1 MGNFMLNIFD
11 KTKYINL
18 IKTQSLEVLINIG
31 VVMKLLKSITLIIT
45 IIFTFQYIISC
56 GGGNAQN
63 EGSDVYDSTKT
74 DSAQIDPNEKQGS
87 SGADLIPVEVTTVKR
102 GLISDF
108 ILLSTNLET
117 EKMASV
123 YSRVQGL
130 VDNISAE
137 EGDNVNKGQL
147 LMTLEADEYVLAEE
161 KARLNYLNQKSDF
174 ERLEAMF
181 EQNLLSKEEF
191 EKARFTLQGL
201 EVDWKQAKLN
211 LSYTRITAPISGVVG
226 NRLIKPGDR
235 IQPTDKLFTVINTNE
250 MIAVV
255 YAPEKEL
262 GNIRKNQTAY
272 ITSDHLAGEQYEG
285 WIKRVSPVV
294 DPQSGTFKI
303 TVGVKNKDNVLR
315 AGMFVNTH
323 IITATHEN
331 AVLIPKTAIVYE
343 NEQLSVFVVED
354 SMAIKVILKV
364 GFQDYEKVE
373 SLEGIEEGDQIIVV
387 GQAGLK
393 NKTKVRIVHE
403 RKNDLAV
410 KIDD

>member
-1 MGNFMLNIFD
+1 MYF
-11 KTKYINL
+11 K
-18 IKTQSLEVLINIG
+18 
-31 VVMKLLKSITLIIT
+31 KLTTLILT
-45 IIFTFQYIISC
+45 VFLLAHLNVSC
-56 GGGNAQN
+56 GGGNTQN
-63 EGSDVYDSTKT
+63 EKSAGSVSDSTDTSKT
-74 DSAQIDPNEKQGS
+74 NTKQSEKPGGGGAQGS
-87 SGADLIPVEVTTVKR
+87 YADIIPVEVTTIKR

-123 YSRVQGL
+123 YSRVQGI
-130 VDNISAE
+130 VENISSE
-137 EGDNVNKGQL
+137 EGDHVKKNQI
-147 LMTLEADEYVLAEE
+147 LMTLEADEYELAEE
-161 KARLNYLNQKSDF
+161 KARLTYQSQKSDF
-174 ERLEAMF
+174 DRMEAMF

-191 EKARFTLQGL
+191 EKAKFTLGGL

-211 LSYTRITAPISGVVG
+211 LSYTRIKTPIAGVVG
-226 NRLIKPGDR
+226 DRLIKPGDR
-235 IQPTDKLFTVINTNE
+235 IQPSDKLYSVINTNE

-262 GNIRKNQTAY
+262 GNVVKNQQAF
-272 ITSDHLAGEQYEG
+272 ITSDHLADQQYEG

-303 TVGVKNKDNVLR
+303 TVGVKNKNNVLR

-343 NEQLSVFVVED
+343 NEQLSVYVVKD
-354 SMAIKVILKV
+354 SIAHKIALKV
-364 GFQDYEKVE
+364 GFQDHEKIE
-373 SLEGIEEGDQIIVV
+373 SLDGIEEGDKIIVV

-393 NKTKVRIVHE
+393 NKTKVRIVNE
-403 RKNDLAV
+403 RKNDLAL
-410 KIDD
+410 KIED

>member
-1 MGNFMLNIFD
+1 MI
-11 KTKYINL
+11 I
-18 IKTQSLEVLINIG
+18 VLILGLFN
-31 VVMKLLKSITLIIT
+31 
-45 IIFTFQYIISC
+45 FYC
-56 GGGNAQN
+56 GGGSAQDKN
-63 EGSDVYDSTKT
+63 LSVSDSTSN
-74 DSAQIDPNEKQGS
+74 DSLKIQNKKVGNIGPRKNTETQSDI
-87 SGADLIPVEVTTVKR
+87 IPVEVTTIKR
-102 GLISDF
+102 GPISDF

-130 VDNISAE
+130 VENILSE
-137 EGDNVNKGQL
+137 EGDIVKKGQI

-161 KARLNYLNQKSDF
+161 KARLNYQSQKSDF
-174 ERLEAMF
+174 DRLTAMYK
-181 EQNLLSKEEF
+181 ENLLSKEEF

-201 EVDWKQAKLN
+201 EVDWKQAQLN
-211 LSYTRITAPISGVVG
+211 LSYTKIKSPIDGIVG
-226 NRLIKPGDR
+226 DRLIKPGDR
-235 IQPTDKLFTVINTNE
+235 IQPTDKLYTVINTSE

-262 GNIRKNQTAY
+262 GNVVKNQQAY
-272 ITSDHLAGEQYEG
+272 ITSDHLPGEQYEG

-303 TVGVKNKDNVLR
+303 TVGVKNSNNILK

-331 AVLIPKTAIVYE
+331 AILIPKTAIVYE
-343 NEQLSVFVVED
+343 NEQLNVYVVRD
-354 SMAIKVILKV
+354 SIANKVTLKV
-364 GFQDYEKVE
+364 GFQNSAKVE

-393 NKTKVRIVHE
+393 DKTKVRIVNE

-410 KIDD
+410 RSE

>member
-1 MGNFMLNIFD
+1 M
-11 KTKYINL
+11 K
-18 IKTQSLEVLINIG
+18 IK
-31 VVMKLLKSITLIIT
+31 KSIILILII
-45 IIFTFQYIISC
+45 FLLAHFSISC
-56 GGGNAQN
+56 GGGSAQN
-63 EGSDVYDSTKT
+63 GDSSGSDSSKAGSENGGNNQNNT
-74 DSAQIDPNEKQGS
+74 DI
-87 SGADLIPVEVTTVKR
+87 IPVEVTTIKR

-130 VDNISAE
+130 VDNISVE
-137 EGDNVNKGQL
+137 EGDNVKKGQV

-161 KARLNYLNQKSDF
+161 KARLNYLSQKSDF
-174 ERLEAMF
+174 DRLEAMF
-181 EQNLLSKEEF
+181 EEDLLSKEEF

-201 EVDWKQAKLN
+201 EVDWKQAKC
-211 LSYTRITAPISGVVG
+211 YTRIKTPITGVVG
-226 NRLIKPGDR
+226 DRLIKPGDR
-235 IQPTDKLFTVINTNE
+235 IQPADKLYSVINTSE

-255 YAPEKEL
+255 YAPEKQL
-262 GNIRKNQTAY
+262 GNVVKNQLAY

-303 TVGVKNKDNVLR
+303 TIGVKNKSNILKS
-315 AGMFVNTH
+315 GMFVNAH

-343 NEQLSVFVVED
+343 NEQLSVYVVRD
-354 SMAIKVILKV
+354 SIANKVALKV
-364 GFQDYEKVE
+364 GFQDSEKIE
-373 SLEGIEEGDQIIVV
+373 ALEGIEEGDQIIVV

-393 NKTKVRIVHE
+393 DKTKVRIVNV
-403 RKNDLAV
+403 RKNDLAL
-410 KIDD
+410 KIEN

>member
-1 MGNFMLNIFD
+1 
-11 KTKYINL
+11 
-18 IKTQSLEVLINIG
+18 
-31 VVMKLLKSITLIIT
+31 MKSKKSTTLIL
-45 IIFTFQYIISC
+45 TFFIVTQIIISC
-56 GGGNAQN
+56 GGGSATN
-63 EGSDVYDSTKT
+63 GDSGDSDSTST
-74 DSAQIDPNEKQGS
+74 DSAKAGREKEGRYGNGGNNQT
-87 SGADLIPVEVTTVKR
+87 DTDIIPVEVTKVKR

-130 VDNISAE
+130 VDNISSE
-137 EGDNVNKGQL
+137 EGDNVKKGQI

-161 KARLNYLNQKSDF
+161 KARLNYLSQKSYFD
-174 ERLEAMF
+174 RMEAMF
-181 EQNLLSKEEF
+181 QENLLSKEEF

-211 LSYTRITAPISGVVG
+211 LSYTRIKTPIAGVVG
-226 NRLIKPGDR
+226 DRLIKPGDR
-235 IQPTDKLFTVINTNE
+235 IQPTDKLYTVINTSE

-255 YAPEKEL
+255 YAPEKQL
-262 GNIRKNQTAY
+262 GNVVKNQRAY

-303 TVGVKNKDNVLR
+303 TIGVKNKNNILK

-343 NEQLSVFVVED
+343 NEQLSVYVVRN
-354 SMAIKVILKV
+354 SIANKVALKV
-364 GFQDYEKVE
+364 GFQDGEKIE

-393 NKTKVRIVHE
+393 DKTKVRIVNV
-403 RKNDLAV
+403 RKNDLTLKV
-410 KIDD
+410 EN

>member
-1 MGNFMLNIFD
+1 MYF
-11 KTKYINL
+11 K
-18 IKTQSLEVLINIG
+18 
-31 VVMKLLKSITLIIT
+31 KLTTLILT
-45 IIFTFQYIISC
+45 VFLLAQFNVSC
-56 GGGNAQN
+56 GGGNTKNENSAGSDSTSTDSSSSQTKQTGN
-63 EGSDVYDSTKT
+63 FGSGGPEGSQADV
-74 DSAQIDPNEKQGS
+74 
-87 SGADLIPVEVTTVKR
+87 IPVEVTTIKR

-130 VDNISAE
+130 VENIAAE
-137 EGDNVNKGQL
+137 EGDNVKKGQV

-161 KARLNYLNQKSDF
+161 KARLTYQSQKSDF
-174 ERLEAMF
+174 DRMAAMF

-191 EKARFTLQGL
+191 EKAKFTLGGL

-211 LSYTRITAPISGVVG
+211 LSYTRIKTPIAGVVG
-226 NRLIKPGDR
+226 DRLIKPGDR
-235 IQPTDKLFTVINTNE
+235 IQPTAKLFTVINTTE

-255 YAPEKEL
+255 YAPEKQM
-262 GNIRKNQTAY
+262 GHVVKNQRAY
-272 ITSDHLAGEQYEG
+272 ITSDHLAGQEYEG

-303 TVGVKNKDNVLR
+303 TIGVKNKNKILKS
-315 AGMFVNTH
+315 GMFVNTH

-343 NEQLSVFVVED
+343 NEQLSVYVVKD
-354 SMAIKVILKV
+354 SIANKVALKV
-364 GFQDYEKVE
+364 GFQDHEKIE

-393 NKTKVRIVHE
+393 DKTKVRIVNVQKKE
-403 RKNDLAV
+403 LAL
-410 KIDD
+410 KIED

>member
-1 MGNFMLNIFD
+1 MKI
-11 KTKYINL
+11 INL
-18 IKTQSLEVLINIG
+18 I
-31 VVMKLLKSITLIIT
+31 TLILILFL
-45 IIFTFQYIISC
+45 IIQLHFSC
-56 GGGNAQN
+56 GGGSAQN
-63 EGSDVYDSTKT
+63 GDSTDSDSTST
-74 DSAQIDPNEKQGS
+74 DSSKAKNDQDGK
-87 SGADLIPVEVTTVKR
+87 SGEDKKKEIQADIIPVEVTTIKR

-137 EGDNVNKGQL
+137 EGDNVKKGQV

-161 KARLNYLNQKSDF
+161 KARLNYLSQKSDF

-181 EQNLLSKEEF
+181 KENLLSKEEF

-211 LSYTRITAPISGVVG
+211 LSYTRITTPIAGVVG
-226 NRLIKPGDR
+226 DRLIKPGDR
-235 IQPTDKLFTVINTNE
+235 IQTTDKLFSVINTSE

-262 GNIRKNQTAY
+262 GSVVKNQSAY

-285 WIKRVSPVV
+285 WIKRVSPVI

-303 TVGVKNKDNVLR
+303 TVGVKNKKNILR

-343 NEQLSVFVVED
+343 NEQMSIYVVKD
-354 SMAIKVILKV
+354 SIANKVNLKV
-364 GFQDYEKVE
+364 GFQDHEKIE
-373 SLEGIEEGDQIIVV
+373 SLEGVEEGDRIIVV

-393 NKTKVRIVHE
+393 DKTKVRIVNE
-403 RKNDLAV
+403 RKNDLAL
-410 KIDD
+410 KIED

>member
-1 MGNFMLNIFD
+1 MNF
-11 KTKYINL
+11 
-18 IKTQSLEVLINIG
+18 
-31 VVMKLLKSITLIIT
+31 LKSLILIMTLI
-45 IIFTFQYIISC
+45 FFVQFNYSC

-63 EGSDVYDSTKT
+63 EDSAGSDSTST
-74 DSAQIDPNEKQGS
+74 DSSNAENQKDGKPDEENKEEVKS
-87 SGADLIPVEVTTVKR
+87 DLIPVEVTTIKR
-102 GLISDF
+102 GLISDY
-108 ILLSTNLET
+108 ILLSANLET
-117 EKMASV
+117 EKMADI

-137 EGDNVNKGQL
+137 EGDYVKKGQV

-161 KARLNYLNQKSDF
+161 KARLNYLSQKSDF
-174 ERLEAMF
+174 DRLEAMYK
-181 EQNLLSKEEF
+181 QDLLSIEEF
-191 EKARFTLQGL
+191 EKTKFALQGL

-211 LSYTRITAPISGVVG
+211 LSYTRIKTPITGVVG
-226 NRLIKPGDR
+226 DRSRKQGDR
-235 IQPTDKLFTVINTNE
+235 IQPTDKLFTVINTSE

-262 GNIRKNQTAY
+262 GNVVKKQPAY

-285 WIKRVSPVV
+285 WIKRVSPVI

-303 TVGVKNKDNVLR
+303 TIGVKNKKNILR

-331 AVLIPKTAIVYE
+331 AVLIPKKAIVYE
-343 NEQLSVFVVED
+343 NEQMNVFVVKD
-354 SMAIKVILKV
+354 SIANKVILKV
-364 GFQDYEKVE
+364 GFEDHEKVE

-393 NKTKVRIVHE
+393 DKTKVRIVNE
-403 RKNDLAV
+403 RKNDLAFRAERREWI
-410 KIDD
+410 KQ

>member
-1 MGNFMLNIFD
+1 MYFKKFN
-11 KTKYINL
+11 
-18 IKTQSLEVLINIG
+18 
-31 VVMKLLKSITLIIT
+31 TLILALFLIAQLN
-45 IIFTFQYIISC
+45 FSC
-56 GGGNAQN
+56 GGGTAQN
-63 EGSDVYDSTKT
+63 GDSSGSDSSAT
-74 DSAQIDPNEKQGS
+74 DSSKVGKFGQGDKS
-87 SGADLIPVEVTTVKR
+87 RQADIIPVEVTTIKR

-117 EKMASV
+117 EKMANV

-130 VDNISAE
+130 IDNISAE
-137 EGDNVNKGQL
+137 EGDYVKKGQV

-161 KARLNYLNQKSDF
+161 KARLNYLSQKSDF
-174 ERLEAMF
+174 DRMEAMYQ
-181 EQNLLSKEEF
+181 QNLLSKEEF
-191 EKARFTLQGL
+191 EKAKFTLGGL

-211 LSYTRITAPISGVVG
+211 LSYTRIKTPIAGVVG
-226 NRLIKPGDR
+226 DRLIKPGDR
-235 IQPTDKLFTVINTNE
+235 IQPSNILYTVINTTE

-255 YAPEKEL
+255 YAPEKNL
-262 GNIRKNQTAY
+262 GSVVKNQTAY

-303 TVGVKNKDNVLR
+303 TIGVKNKKNILR

-331 AVLIPKTAIVYE
+331 AILIPKTAIVYE
-343 NEQLSVFVVED
+343 NEQLSVYVVRD
-354 SMAIKVILKV
+354 SLAIKVALKV
-364 GFQDYEKVE
+364 GFQDHQKIE

-393 NKTKVRIVHE
+393 DKTKVRIVLE
-403 RKNDLAV
+403 RKNDLAL
-410 KIDD
+410 KTEN

>member
-1 MGNFMLNIFD
+1 MNF
-11 KTKYINL
+11 K
-18 IKTQSLEVLINIG
+18 
-31 VVMKLLKSITLIIT
+31 KSITMILSLFLMT
-45 IIFTFQYIISC
+45 QFNFSC
-56 GGGNAQN
+56 GGGTAQDGDSS
-63 EGSDVYDSTKT
+63 GSDSSAT
-74 DSAQIDPNEKQGS
+74 DSSKVGKFDQGGKNS
-87 SGADLIPVEVTTVKR
+87 QANIIPVEVTTIKR

-117 EKMASV
+117 EKMADI

-130 VDNISAE
+130 VNNISAE
-137 EGDNVNKGQL
+137 EGDVVKKGQV

-161 KARLNYLNQKSDF
+161 KARLNYLSQKSDF
-174 ERLEAMF
+174 DRLEAMF
-181 EQNLLSKEEF
+181 NENLLSKEEF
-191 EKARFTLQGL
+191 EKARFGLQGL

-211 LSYTRITAPISGVVG
+211 LSYTRIKTPIAGVVG
-226 NRLIKPGDR
+226 DRLIKQGDR
-235 IQPTDKLFTVINTNE
+235 IQPTYKLFTVINTSE

-255 YAPEKEL
+255 YAPEKQL
-262 GNIRKNQTAY
+262 GSVVKNQRAY

-303 TVGVKNKDNVLR
+303 TIGVKNKKNILR

-323 IITATHEN
+323 IITSTHEN

-343 NEQLSVFVVED
+343 NEQLSVYVVRD
-354 SMAIKVILKV
+354 SIAIKVALKV
-364 GFQDYEKVE
+364 GFQDHEKIE

-393 NKTKVRIVHE
+393 DRTKVRIVNE
-403 RKNDLAV
+403 RKNDLAL
-410 KIDD
+410 KIED

>member
-1 MGNFMLNIFD
+1 MQIG
-11 KTKYINL
+11 
-18 IKTQSLEVLINIG
+18 IG
-31 VVMKLLKSITLIIT
+31 VVMKILKSITLIIT
-45 IIFTFQYIISC
+45 VIFTCQYIVSC

-63 EGSDVYDSTKT
+63 DGSAASDSTKT
-74 DSAQIDPNEKQGS
+74 DSTKIDPGEQKGS

-130 VDNISAE
+130 VDKISAE
-137 EGDNVNKGQL
+137 EGDNVKKGQL

-211 LSYTRITAPISGVVG
+211 LSYTRITAPISGVIG

-235 IQPTDKLFTVINTNE
+235 IQPSDKLFTVINTNE

-272 ITSDHLAGEQYEG
+272 ITSDHLADEQYEG

-303 TVGVKNKDNVLR
+303 TVGVKNKNNVLR

-354 SMAIKVILKV
+354 SIANKVILNV

-373 SLEGIEEGDQIIVV
+373 SLEGIEEGDRIIVV

-393 NKTKVRIVHE
+393 DKTKVRIVHE
-403 RKNDLAV
+403 RKNNLAV
-410 KIDD
+410 KVEN

>member
-1 MGNFMLNIFD
+1 M
-11 KTKYINL
+11 K
-18 IKTQSLEVLINIG
+18 IK
-31 VVMKLLKSITLIIT
+31 KSIIHILII
-45 IIFTFQYIISC
+45 FLLAHFNISC
-56 GGGNAQN
+56 GGGNAKN
-63 EGSDVYDSTKT
+63 GD
-74 DSAQIDPNEKQGS
+74 S
-87 SGADLIPVEVTTVKR
+87 SGADSTHSDSSKVGSEKEGRSGMDDNNQIDTDIIPVEVTQVKR

-130 VDNISAE
+130 IDNISAE
-137 EGDNVNKGQL
+137 EGDNVKKDQI

-161 KARLNYLNQKSDF
+161 KARLNYLSQKSDF
-174 ERLEAMF
+174 DRMQAMY
-181 EQNLLSKEEF
+181 EENLLSKEEF
-191 EKARFTLQGL
+191 EKAKFALQGL

-211 LSYTRITAPISGVVG
+211 LSYTRIKAPIAGVVG
-226 NRLIKPGDR
+226 DRLIKPGDR
-235 IQPTDKLFTVINTNE
+235 IQPADKLYTVINTSE

-255 YAPEKEL
+255 YAPEKQL
-262 GNIRKNQTAY
+262 GSVVKNQRAY

-303 TVGVKNKDNVLR
+303 TVGVKNPNNILK
-315 AGMFVNTH
+315 AGMFINTH

-343 NEQLSVFVVED
+343 NEQLSVYVVRD
-354 SMAIKVILKV
+354 SMANKVTLKV
-364 GFQDYEKVE
+364 GFQDHEKIE

-393 NKTKVRIVHE
+393 DKTKVRIVNE

-410 KIDD
+410 RSE

>member
-1 MGNFMLNIFD
+1 MVGIFNF
-11 KTKYINL
+11 
-18 IKTQSLEVLINIG
+18 
-31 VVMKLLKSITLIIT
+31 
-45 IIFTFQYIISC
+45 SC
-56 GGGNAQN
+56 GGGSAQDGN
-63 EGSDVYDSTKT
+63 LSVSDSTSRDSLKIQNKQVGNIGLRQNT
-74 DSAQIDPNEKQGS
+74 DTQSDI
-87 SGADLIPVEVTTVKR
+87 IPVEVTTIKR
-102 GLISDF
+102 GSISDY

-130 VDNISAE
+130 VENISSE
-137 EGDNVNKGQL
+137 EGDVVKKGQI

-161 KARLNYLNQKSDF
+161 KARLNYQSQKADF
-174 ERLEAMF
+174 DRLEAMYK
-181 EQNLLSKEEF
+181 ENLLSKEEF
-191 EKARFTLQGL
+191 EKARFSLQGL

-211 LSYTRITAPISGVVG
+211 LSYTKIKSPIDGIVG
-226 NRLIKPGDR
+226 DRLIKPGDR
-235 IQPTDKLFTVINTNE
+235 IQPTDKLYTVINTSE

-262 GNIRKNQTAY
+262 GNVVKNQEAY
-272 ITSDHLAGEQYEG
+272 ITSDHLPGQEYDG

-303 TVGVKNKDNVLR
+303 TVGVKNSNNILK

-331 AVLIPKTAIVYE
+331 AILIPKTAIVYE
-343 NEQLSVFVVED
+343 NEQLNVYVVRD
-354 SMAIKVILKV
+354 SIANKVTLKV
-364 GFQDYEKVE
+364 GFQNSAKVE

-393 NKTKVRIVHE
+393 DKTKVRVVSE
-403 RKNDLAV
+403 RKNDLALRSE
-410 KIDD
+410 